1 MWTSVS
7 TFLSK
12 LQWPTVV
19 LLVAVICAVVV
30 SAALGVSRE
39 TIAIISSAGSLLT
52 AIAPAIGG
60 RRSDD
65 AGVP

>member
-1 MWTSVS
+1 MT

-12 LQWPTVV
+12 LQWPSVV

-39 TIAIISSAGSLLT
+39 TIAIVSSVGSLLT

-60 RRSDD
+60 RRVDD
-65 AGVP
+65 TLPSGAP